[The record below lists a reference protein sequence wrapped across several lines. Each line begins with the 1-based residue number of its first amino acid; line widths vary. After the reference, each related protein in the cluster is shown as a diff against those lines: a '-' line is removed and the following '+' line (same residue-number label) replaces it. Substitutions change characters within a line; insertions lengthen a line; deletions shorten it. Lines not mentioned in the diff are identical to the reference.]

1 MNVFEIDEAL
11 DGMVCLVDTREQ
23 DTPRLRARLEQMN
36 CPNER
41 FKLSF
46 GDYSAKFKLPNGDY
60 FSLANK
66 VCIERKMHIDELCNC
81 YCQSRQR
88 FTKEFVRAADSG
100 AKVYLL
106 VEDASW
112 EKIYSGKYKSQMRE
126 SALVASI
133 LAWCARYNCIPI
145 FCKPETSGALIKDIL
160 YREGKERMERGE
172 ADE

>member
-1 MNVFEIDEAL
+1 MNDAL

-23 DTPRLRARLEQMN
+23 DTPRLRARLATMS

-41 FKLSF
+41 EKLDF
-46 GDYSAKFKLPNGDY
+46 GDYSAKFPLKSGEW
-60 FSLANK
+60 FSLKDK
-66 VCIERKMHIDELCNC
+66 VVIERKMHIDEICGC

-88 FTKEFVRAADSG
+88 FTNEFVRAAESG

-106 VEDASW
+106 IEDATW
-112 EKIYSGKYKSQMRE
+112 EKIYTGKYKSQMN
-126 SALVASI
+126 STALVASI

-160 YREGKERMERGE
+160 YREGKEHMERL
-172 ADE
+172 DSQ